1 MFQTDGKNV
10 KRRSECLSDVFF
22 NTSARKKESTYY
34 KSSPMK
40 SIRTATDHF
49 LRSPLHSKQMDEK
62 KIQFES
68 ICFVFCRCNF
78 PAFEF

>member
-10 KRRSECLSDVFF
+10 KRRRECLSDVFF

-40 SIRTATDHF
+40 SIRTAIDHF

-68 ICFVFCRCNF
+68 ICFVFCRCKF
-78 PAFEF
+78 PAFKF